1 MKVLIVSR
9 SKGGRF
15 AAFVEEQVAE
25 LQRQGITCVYFPV
38 KRKGFGGYIRY
49 LPELNRMIRSSK
61 PDLIHAHYGLC
72 GLLANLQRKI
82 PVVTTYHGSDIND
95 PKVLRLSK
103 IAIRLSRFN
112 IFVSQKIV
120 TLAKPGK
127 NSALIPCGVNLVD
140 YPVIDKAEAR
150 KRMGLLSDGKYVL
163 FSGAFDNPVKNAPLA
178 KSAIHMMPGVELIE
192 LKGFTR
198 SQVAA
203 LMQAVDCL
211 LMTSHSEGS
220 PQVIKEALAC
230 GCPIVSVD
238 VGDVKQIVGG
248 IGGCFIADRTP
259 QDIMEKVDAAFLYG
273 RRTNGREVI
282 QEKGLT
288 NDRIVKR
295 IIDIYQMILS
305 Q

>member
-9 SKGGRF
+9 SKAGRF

-25 LQRQGITCVYFPV
+25 LRRQGITCVFFPV

-49 LPELNRMIRSSK
+49 LPELNRLIRSSK

-103 IAIRLSRFN
+103 IAIHLSRFN

-120 TLAKPGK
+120 ALAKPGK
-127 NSALIPCGVNLVD
+127 NSALVPCGVNLVD

-150 KRMGLLSDGKYVL
+150 NRMGLLSDGKYVL

-198 SQVAA
+198 SQVAT

-248 IGGCFIADRTP
+248 VGGCFIADRTP
-259 QDIMEKVDAAFLYG
+259 QDIMEKVDAAFLFG
-273 RRTNGREVI
+273 RRTNGREVV

-288 NDRIVKR
+288 NDRIAKR
-295 IIDIYQMILS
+295 IIDIYQMIC